1 MFYFFTIKFCPR
13 RLVKVKEAASYYLT
27 YVNIV
32 TIAALCGGVTV
43 GHALHRCLLTYVF
56 NPHGNPLE

>member
-1 MFYFFTIKFCPR
+1 M
-13 RLVKVKEAASYYLT
+13 KVKEAASYYLT